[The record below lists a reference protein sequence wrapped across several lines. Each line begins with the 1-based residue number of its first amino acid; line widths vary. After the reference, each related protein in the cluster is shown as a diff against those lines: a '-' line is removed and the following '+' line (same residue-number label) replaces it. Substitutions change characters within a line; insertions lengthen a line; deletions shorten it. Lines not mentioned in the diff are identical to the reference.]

1 MIANKLK
8 RGDEVRVIAPS
19 RNLTEVRQDVH
30 HHAVDFWARE
40 GFNLTF
46 SQNSREV
53 GKFHSSNISS
63 RVEDIHEAF
72 LNPNVKMIITCLGG
86 FNANQLLRYLDYDLI
101 AKHPKILCGFSDI
114 TALHNAIYAKT
125 GLITY
130 HGPHYGTFTFDREA
144 EYTRKAFFDC
154 VMNENSIVT
163 TPSEAAVKYHAI
175 QEGTC
180 EGTIIGGNLCTLNL
194 LQGTPSVIRGIIT
207 YIWVVVPMKGY
218 SAIAGSVALFIMMLP
233 LIVRSTE
240 ETMKILPASLKEAGL
255 ALGGNNARVIL
266 KVQLPAAF
274 GGIFTGVLLAVSRV
288 IGETAPLMFTA
299 LGCSMIRFSID
310 KPISAVPLLIWEFF
324 NDPNLQSL
332 IWGASLFLL
341 LFVLFLNLTAK
352 KIANKWNS

>member
-1 MIANKLK
+1 MQKKKLSQRLFIDRLVKGVVCVLAALTAVPLIAIIGEVLWKGYDQLSWSFFTEPTPTAYKAMMATAAGEPIPGGIANGIVGTVIML
-8 RGDEVRVIAPS
+8 GMAVVIAVPI
-19 RNLTEVRQDVH
+19 
-30 HHAVDFWARE
+30 
-40 GFNLTF
+40 G
-46 SQNSREV
+46 
-53 GKFHSSNISS
+53 
-63 RVEDIHEAF
+63 
-72 LNPNVKMIITCLGG
+72 
-86 FNANQLLRYLDYDLI
+86 
-101 AKHPKILCGFSDI
+101 ILCGVYLAEHSKSRF
-114 TALHNAIYAKT
+114 AKT
-125 GLITY
+125 VSYLT
-130 HGPHYGTFTFDREA
+130 D
-144 EYTRKAFFDC
+144 
-154 VMNENSIVT
+154 
-163 TPSEAAVKYHAI
+163 
-175 QEGTC
+175 
-180 EGTIIGGNLCTLNL
+180 L
-194 LQGTPSVIRGIIT
+194 LQGTPSVIIGIIT

-341 LFVLFLNLTAK
+341 FFVLFLNLTAK